1 MFKIYLTRCSTN
13 IFIRCRRSS
22 SAFHFCQATETQ
34 CNTLFSLPLLIIFS
48 HPVTSEFYFL
58 KGFLSQP
65 AGSPANVTFRILK
78 RLLAFFCCCC
88 CFCPFSFFL
97 SFFLSVASKT
107 YVHGL
112 APCFCK
118 RLIHD
123 FYAKFLKEVTIAR

>member
-1 MFKIYLTRCSTN
+1 MFKIYLTRYSTN

-48 HPVTSEFYFL
+48 HPVTSPFYFL

-78 RLLAFFCCCC
+78 RLLAFF
-88 CFCPFSFFL
+88 FLLLLFL
-97 SFFLSVASKT
+97 SFFFFSFFFPICSFKDICSWSSTMFLQKVNPWF
-107 YVHGL
+107 L
-112 APCFCK
+112 CK
-118 RLIHD
+118 ILQGGHNS
-123 FYAKFLKEVTIAR
+123 